1 MKWPKYLAWLRHAM
15 SAYNNLKIL
24 KDRDPD
30 YTAFVAAFEADF
42 LSEET
47 RRLAKIIWDKY
58 SLGVGDHDTDLSD
71 EGHRQS
77 NSVGYGLKETLEP
90 PEFIFVSPHRRT
102 KLTLEGF
109 YQGWPALKDVP
120 VIEEV
125 RLREQEHGL
134 ALVYNDWRV
143 FQTFHPEQKM
153 LRDMEGPY
161 YYRYPQGESVPDVI
175 ERLRSFIGT
184 LVRDYSERRVMV
196 VSHHLTLL
204 SFMAAVMRWD
214 QHEFIRYD
222 NVAKPINCGLT
233 LFEGDPSVGDN
244 GRLQLSRYNQRLY

>member
-1 MKWPKYLAWLRHAM
+1 MKWPMSLAWLRHAM
-15 SAYNNLKIL
+15 SAYNNLKFL

-30 YTAFVAAFEADF
+30 YVAFKAAFEADF

-47 RRLAKIIWDKY
+47 KRLAEIIWKKY
-58 SLGVGDHDTDLSD
+58 SLGVGDSDTDLCQ
-71 EGHRQS
+71 EGRVQCV
-77 NSVGYGLKETLEP
+77 SVGYGLKEALEL
-90 PEFIFVSPHRRT
+90 PEFVFVSPHRRT

-109 YQGWPALKDVP
+109 YQGWPELRDVP
-120 VIEEV
+120 IIEEV

-143 FQTFHPEQKM
+143 FHTFHPEQKM
-153 LRDMEGPY
+153 LWDMEGPY

-204 SFMAAVMRWD
+204 SFMAAILRWD
-214 QHEFIRYD
+214 QHDFARYD
-222 NVAKPINCGLT
+222 NEAKPINCGLT
-233 LFEGDPSVGDN
+233 LFKGNPSVGDN
-244 GRLQLSRYNQRLY
+244 GRLGLACYNKRLY